1 MKITTPKELRSELK
15 TYLDHASKGP
25 VKIKRRSGKNY
36 ILISEERYL
45 ELADIPPMVLKK
57 QHAPIK
63 SEKKSEKKSKKTTK
77 KAATTTKKEAKDPK
91 KK

>member
-1 MKITTPKELRSELK
+1 MKTTTPKELRSELK
-15 TYLDHASKGP
+15 TFLDHASKGP

-57 QHAPIK
+57 QLAPLK
-63 SEKKSEKKSKKTTK
+63 GEKKTSKKVATTKKVAKTTK
-77 KAATTTKKEAKDPK
+77 KESKK
-91 KK
+91 